1 MWLKDQI
8 IDAIKNY
15 DSEENRIRRYNMRM
29 RVIQSYNWNNI
40 AQLYENLYINEKV
53 QHGDC

>member
-1 MWLKDQI
+1 
-8 IDAIKNY
+8 
-15 DSEENRIRRYNMRM
+15 MRM